1 MRTTLAQAALPI
13 SSQNTLVNRMQ
24 APVGTPN
31 EMGFG
36 NAGSEMSQQ
45 YVALNQA
52 AQREDQNLRTAK
64 PGIAAQADGRE
75 KALEAAMATDA
86 YRYTQEG
93 IAFRNNF
100 METKGLLPE
109 NGYVAAMGTLNKDA
123 QLQLLD
129 AVRATAGANQMNLA

>member
-1 MRTTLAQAALPI
+1 MTK
-13 SSQNTLVNRMQ
+13 N
-24 APVGTPN
+24 
-31 EMGFG
+31 
-36 NAGSEMSQQ
+36 
-45 YVALNQA
+45 
-52 AQREDQNLRTAK
+52 NLKVVKTAK
-64 PGIAAQADGRE
+64 QQDADKSDKN

>member
-75 KALEAAMATDA
+75 KALEAAKATDL
-86 YRYTQEG
+86 YRYGTA
-93 IAFRNNF
+93 INF
-100 METKGLLPE
+100 ANEKKALLLPE
-109 NGYVAAMGTLNKDA
+109 DGYVAAMGTLNKDA